1 MKKIGELKGKPIIEG
16 NPNEIK
22 NNQIHYKEFEGNIN
36 LSERKNG
43 SLETISGSSSG
54 SSSKY
59 APRYFSIDFNVADE
73 GWKYLL
79 SFKDSNNP
87 IYQDNILGSIGATY
101 KFNYPATF
109 ITSYPFSPNVI
120 EDASKTETLF
130 SYIPLYIDSIKASEF
145 GMKGGFLTFED
156 IMINMPILLKQG
168 FGVDVTLSMNGI
180 TEITEEEF
188 YKID

>member
-1 MKKIGELKGKPIIEG
+1 MLKLFLLLVMGGGVG
-16 NPNEIK
+16 N
-22 NNQIHYKEFEGNIN
+22 
-36 LSERKNG
+36 
-43 SLETISGSSSG
+43 
-54 SSSKY
+54 SSKY

-73 GWKYLL
+73 GWKHLL

-87 IYQDNILGSIGATY
+87 IYQDNILGNIGATY
-101 KFNYPATF
+101 KYNYPATF
-109 ITSYPFSPNVI
+109 ITSYPFPPNVI

-130 SYIPLYIDSIKASEF
+130 SYIPLYMGSREASEF

-156 IMINMPILLKQG
+156 IIINMPILLKQG

-188 YKID
+188 YKIE